1 MRSNELQ
8 ASWVEAVSCAL
19 RYMAFRCGSEVL
31 VHWSATARRHRAH
44 NVSWLELRTR
54 RLMVMIDWF
63 RNRACQ

>member
-19 RYMAFRCGSEVL
+19 RYMAFRCGCEVLVDL

-44 NVSWLELRTR
+44 NVSWLELRKH
-54 RLMVMIDWF
+54 VV
-63 RNRACQ
+63 